1 MAWLPDPAPLKGPAQ
16 ATAEDIDALNRVFS
30 EAFTDRYR
38 RDGLSGMRVPHLNP
52 LVWRYAI
59 EDSGAGAMVWRDE
72 RGHLAAF
79 NMIHHSGSE
88 GWMGPLAVRP
98 DRQGR
103 GEGLRIVQAGID
115 HLRTL
120 GARVIGLETMPRTV
134 ENIGFYSSLGF
145 RPGHLT
151 VTLVREV
158 DRRPKVASER
168 LSKVADRDKA
178 LADCTV
184 LTGRLSPG
192 VDFSREQ
199 ELTAR
204 FLLGDTTLIYRDGA
218 LVGFALWH
226 SSPLADARAAD
237 ELRVLKCVAVD
248 QPALTHLLDA
258 VVQAAGQEGLKR
270 VGLRAQ
276 SAFASAYG
284 ALVSDGWRAHWT
296 DLRMTLEGCHEQP
309 VVGDGVV
316 WSNWEI

>member
-1 MAWLPDPAPLKGPAQ
+1 MAWLPEPARLTGPERAD
-16 ATAEDIDALNRVFS
+16 AADIDGLNRVFS

-38 RDGLSGMRVPHLNP
+38 RDGLTGMRVPHLNP

-79 NMIHHSGSE
+79 NMIHHSGTE

-151 VTLVREV
+151 VTLVRDVE
-158 DRRPKVASER
+158 RRPKIAAER
-168 LSKVADRDKA
+168 LSQAADRDRA
-178 LADCTV
+178 LADCTA

-192 VDFSREQ
+192 VDFAREQ

-204 FLLGDTTLIYRDGA
+204 FLLGDTTLVYRDGA
-218 LVGFALWH
+218 LAGFALWH
-226 SSPLADARAAD
+226 SAPLADLRAAE

-248 QPALTHLLDA
+248 LGALSHLLQG

-270 VGLRAQ
+270 VALRAQ

-284 ALVSDGWRAHWT
+284 ALVDDGWRAHWT
-296 DLRMTLEGCHEQP
+296 DLRMTLEGCHETP
-309 VVGDGVV
+309 VAEDGVV

>member
-1 MAWLPDPAPLKGPAQ
+1 MSWLPEPAPLKGPERAS
-16 ATAEDIDALNRVFS
+16 TADIDALNRVFS
-30 EAFTDRYR
+30 ESFTDRYR
-38 RDGLSGMRVPHLNP
+38 RDGMNGMRVPHLNP

-59 EDSGAGAMVWRDE
+59 EDSGAGALVWRDE

-79 NMIHHSGSE
+79 NMIHHSGAE

-115 HLRTL
+115 HLRRL

-134 ENIGFYSSLGF
+134 ENIGFYSTLGF

-158 DRRPKVASER
+158 ERVPRVAAER
-168 LSKVADRDKA
+168 LSKLADRDRGIA
-178 LADCTV
+178 ECTA
-184 LTGRLSPG
+184 LTGRLAPG

-204 FLLGDTTLIYRDGA
+204 YLLGDTTLVYRDGA
-218 LVGFALWH
+218 LAAFALWH
-226 SSPLADARAAD
+226 SAPLADARGSE

-248 QPALTHLLDA
+248 QRALSQLLDA
-258 VVQAAGQEGLKR
+258 TLQAAAQEGLKR

-276 SAFASAYG
+276 SAYTNTYG
-284 ALVSDGWRAHWT
+284 TLVAEGWRAHWT
-296 DLRMTLEGCHEQP
+296 DLRMTLDGCHEAQ
-309 VVGDGVV
+309 VEGEGVV

>member
-1 MAWLPDPAPLKGPAQ
+1 MAWLPEPAPLNGPTQ

-79 NMIHHSGSE
+79 NMIHHSGNE

-103 GEGLRIVQAGID
+103 GEGLRIVQTGID
-115 HLRTL
+115 HLRNL

-151 VTLVREV
+151 VTLVRDVE
-158 DRRPKVASER
+158 RRPKVAAER
-168 LSKVADRDKA
+168 LSKVADRDRA
-178 LADCTV
+178 LADCTA

-204 FLLGDTTLIYRDGA
+204 FLLGDTTLIYRDGL
-218 LVGFALWH
+218 LVAFALWH

-237 ELRVLKCVAVD
+237 ELRVLKCVAAD

-284 ALVSDGWRAHWT
+284 ALVADGWRAHWT
-296 DLRMTLEGCHEQP
+296 DLRMTLEGYHERA
-309 VVGDGVV
+309 VAGDGVV

>member
-1 MAWLPDPAPLKGPAQ
+1 MAWLPEPAPLNGPTQ

-72 RGHLAAF
+72 RGHIAAF
-79 NMIHHSGSE
+79 NMIHHSGNE

-103 GEGLRIVQAGID
+103 GEGLRIVQTGID
-115 HLRTL
+115 HLRNL

-151 VTLVREV
+151 VTLVRDVE
-158 DRRPKVASER
+158 RRPKVAAER
-168 LSKVADRDKA
+168 LSKVADRDRA
-178 LADCTV
+178 FADCTA

-204 FLLGDTTLIYRDGA
+204 FLLGDTTLVHRDGA

-248 QPALTHLLDA
+248 RAALLHLLEA

-284 ALVSDGWRAHWT
+284 ALVADGWRAHWT
-296 DLRMTLEGCHEQP
+296 DLRMTLEGYHE
-309 VVGDGVV
+309 VAVMGNGVV